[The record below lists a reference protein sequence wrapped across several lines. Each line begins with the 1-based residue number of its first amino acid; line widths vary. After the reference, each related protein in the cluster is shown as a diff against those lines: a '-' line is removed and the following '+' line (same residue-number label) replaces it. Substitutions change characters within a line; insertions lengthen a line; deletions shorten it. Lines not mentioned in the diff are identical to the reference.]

1 MKIFAIS
8 DMHGNLEGLNPSGC
22 EIVVIA
28 GDFSKMTG
36 FGKWHLYD
44 QKKWITKRFF
54 KWTSMY
60 PNTQF
65 VVIAGNHDLC
75 LDKSKT
81 SQFSDLDWNISWPE
95 NVHYLE
101 NSSVVI
107 NGLKFYGSPNIPI
120 INFMWAYETDHDGLM
135 KTFDS
140 IPYGVDV
147 LITHSPPR
155 IPNQGVD
162 ISLQN
167 GRGPFGSGELAESIF
182 NKEPKMMFCG
192 HIHSGD
198 HSMVEF
204 GNTKIFNVSR
214 LDENYDIAY
223 EPRIIEV

>member
-22 EIVVIA
+22 DIVVIA

-44 QKKWITKRFF
+44 QKKWIEKKFF

-75 LDKSKT
+75 LDESKT
-81 SQFSDLDWNISWPE
+81 YQFWDLNWNINWPA

-120 INFMWAYETDHDGLM
+120 INFRWAYETEHDGLM

-140 IPYGVDV
+140 IPYGIDV

-182 NKEPKMMFCG
+182 KKEPKMMFCG

-198 HSMVEF
+198 HGIIEF
-204 GNTKIFNVSR
+204 GKTKIFNISR

-223 EPRIIEV
+223 EPRIIEL